1 MAPRAFETLIEI
13 EFSDRSVQEYFF
25 EAAMTE
31 REVHDALDP
40 ILEEW
45 RGRSTK
51 EVLSPIYVSRWNG
64 GKIESQEIRLLSPT
78 E

>member
-1 MAPRAFETLIEI
+1 MPPRAFETLIEI
-13 EFSDRSVQEYFF
+13 EFTDLSVQEYFF
-25 EAAMTE
+25 EAPMSE
-31 REVHDALDP
+31 KEVHDALDP

-45 RGRSTK
+45 EGSTK
-51 EVLSPIYVSRWNG
+51 EVVSPIYVSRWNG

>member
-13 EFSDRSVQEYFF
+13 EFSDLSVQEYFF
-25 EAAMTE
+25 EAPMSE
-31 REVHDALDP
+31 REVHDTLDP

-45 RGRSTK
+45 SGRGVK
-51 EVLSPIYVSRWNG
+51 KIVSPIYVSRWNG

>member
-1 MAPRAFETLIEI
+1 MTPRTFETLIEI
-13 EFSDRSVQEYFF
+13 EFSDLSVQEYFF
-25 EAAMTE
+25 EAPMTE

-45 RGRSTK
+45 RGR
-51 EVLSPIYVSRWNG
+51 EIISPLYVSRWNG
-64 GKIESQEIRLLSPT
+64 GKIESQEIQLLSPT

>member
-1 MAPRAFETLIEI
+1 MTPRMFETLIEI
-13 EFSDRSVQEYFF
+13 EFSDLSVQEYFF
-25 EAAMTE
+25 EAPMTE

-45 RGRSTK
+45 EGK
-51 EVLSPIYVSRWNG
+51 EIISPLYVSRWNK
-64 GKIESQEIRLLSPT
+64 GKIESQEIRLLSPH

>member
-1 MAPRAFETLIEI
+1 MTPRTFETLIEI
-13 EFSDRSVQEYFF
+13 EFSDLSVQEYFF
-25 EAAMTE
+25 EAPMTE

-45 RGRSTK
+45 RGRGTK
-51 EVLSPIYVSRWNG
+51 EIISPIYVSRWNG